1 VTIKRRLFIS
11 NILMILIPIIAYVI
25 FTVFLSLAI
34 VGIYRIRDLPALPE
48 AYFETVF
55 ADYMP
60 QIAGVWLGL
69 FVLMVGIIF
78 ITNKK
83 LTLIMTKN
91 IVGPLDTLIFGV
103 TQIRDTK
110 LSFRIDYQE
119 DDEFRPVCEAFNE
132 MAARLETLTAERQKG
147 EENHR
152 ELIAGISHDLRTP
165 LTSIKAYLEGLETGV
180 ASSPEQRQKY
190 FSIIQNKTN
199 DLEHILNQLFLFS
212 KLDIGDFPVN
222 DRRIDLGKHLTEI
235 AAELSDEYE
244 RRGLAITARG
254 AEQGFQVKLDP
265 ALFRSV
271 MVNILENSAQYKDK
285 KQGRI
290 EIMWGVSG
298 ETAEIR
304 LTDNGPG
311 VPEAALEKL
320 FDVFYR
326 ADPSRNTKGS
336 GLGLAISKK
345 IINRMGGSM
354 SAGLSKG
361 RGLAIIIGLPLAK
374 EGAPGRF

>member
-11 NILMILIPIIAYVI
+11 NILMIVIPIIAYVI
-25 FTVFLSLAI
+25 VTVLLSLAI
-34 VGIYRIRDLPALPE
+34 VSVYRVRDLPALPE

-60 QIAGVWLGL
+60 QIAGVWFGL
-69 FVLMVGIIF
+69 FILMIGIIF

-91 IVGPLDTLIFGV
+91 IVSPLDTLAFGV
-103 TQIRDTK
+103 RQIRDND
-110 LSFRIDYQE
+110 LSFRIDYQG

-132 MAARLETLTAERQKG
+132 MAARLETMTAERQKG

-165 LTSIKAYLEGLETGV
+165 LASIKAYLEGLETGV
-180 ASSPEQRQKY
+180 ASTPEQQQKY
-190 FSIIQNKTN
+190 FSTIKNKAS

-222 DRRIDLGKHLTEI
+222 DRRIDLGKHLTETI
-235 AAELSDEYE
+235 AELSDEYE
-244 RRGLAITARG
+244 RRGLALTAAG
-254 AEQGFQVKLDP
+254 AEQGVCVNLDP
-265 ALFRSV
+265 VLFRSV
-271 MVNILENSAQYKDK
+271 VVNILENSVKHKDAE
-285 KQGRI
+285 QGRI
-290 EIMWGVSG
+290 EIAWGVSG
-298 ETAEIR
+298 ERAEIR
-304 LTDNGPG
+304 LADNGPG
-311 VPEAALEKL
+311 VPEEVLEKL

-354 SAGLSKG
+354 GAGLSEG
-361 RGLAIIIGLPLAK
+361 RGLAIIIGLPLAD
-374 EGAPGRF
+374 GNAP